1 MQVIRGYRRL
11 LRASR
16 QAFRGDVYALKQAR
30 MTLREHFIA
39 NRQVSDKEQLDELI
53 KGIDEAESMLLHH
66 IVQGRAKQGTGE
78 NGTRFEVQLT
88 DPQRHVMR
96 KDEELV
102 PLTENSATQPLVMN
116 SGNICQRPA

>member
-39 NRQVSDKEQLDELI
+39 NR
-53 KGIDEAESMLLHH
+53 
-66 IVQGRAKQGTGE
+66 QGRAKQGTGE